1 MPTANLVVAVTRF
14 SIGSQRPVLAAF
26 HDRVPVV
33 VYPALAIEVPRFCV
47 GYVEEKLHA
56 FVGPLALAI
65 TQRHEFPI
73 GPAAL
78 AASFA

>member
-1 MPTANLVVAVTRF
+1 
-14 SIGSQRPVLAAF
+14 
-26 HDRVPVV
+26 VV

-65 TQRHEFPI
+65 IQRHEFPI